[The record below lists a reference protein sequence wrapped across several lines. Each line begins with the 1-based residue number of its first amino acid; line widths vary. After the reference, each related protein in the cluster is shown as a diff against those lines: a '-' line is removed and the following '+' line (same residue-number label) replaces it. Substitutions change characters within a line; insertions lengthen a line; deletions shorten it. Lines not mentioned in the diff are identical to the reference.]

1 MQSSFSPR
9 WFALVAA
16 LLFALYLC
24 WRLIQPF
31 LDVLLWAG
39 VLVVVFQPVHRRLS
53 ARLGRPNWAATCSTL
68 LVIVTI
74 LLPVTLI
81 TLAVVQELRLLA
93 GTLETNPIQLLNFDS
108 PIVGPLLR
116 RINQYVDL
124 ERLQSE
130 EFLRTHL
137 EAWTSALAAG
147 TLGVVGGTL
156 AVIVQMFLVVF
167 TMFYL
172 FRDGQAIRRAASE
185 MVPLERSQAQNV
197 LERTREVIGATV
209 YGVII
214 IALIQGSLGA
224 FIFAVLGLP
233 SPLLW
238 GVVMFFLSM
247 IPMAGSFLVWAPAA
261 LFLALSGAWSRA
273 LILVVWGVLVVGSID
288 NFLSPRLVGKRTR
301 MHELLVFFSV
311 LGGLQLFGVL
321 GVVLGPV
328 AIAVTLALIEMVRQA
343 NRPPEVT
350 RAEPTIIEEQDA
362 IRQTGA
368 P

>member
-1 MQSSFSPR
+1 MQPSFSPR
-9 WFALVAA
+9 WLALVAA

-31 LDVLLWAG
+31 LDVLLWAT
-39 VLVVVFQPVHRRLS
+39 VLVVVFQPVHHRID
-53 ARLGRPNWAATCSTL
+53 ARLGRPTWAATCSTL

-74 LLPVTLI
+74 LLPVTLV
-81 TLAVVQELRLLA
+81 TLAVVQELRQLA

-108 PIVGPLLR
+108 PLLGPLLR
-116 RINQYVDL
+116 RIDQYVDL
-124 ERLQSE
+124 ERFQSQ

-137 EAWTSALAAG
+137 EAWTTALAAR

-156 AVIVQMFLVVF
+156 SVIVQMFLVVF

-172 FRDGQAIRRAASE
+172 FRDGDSIARAARD
-185 MVPLERSQAQNV
+185 MVPLDPDQAHGV
-197 LERTREVIGATV
+197 LERTQEVIGATV

-224 FIFAVLGLP
+224 FIFGVLGLP

-247 IPMAGSFLVWAPAA
+247 IPMAGSFLVWAPTA
-261 LFLALSGAWSRA
+261 LFLALSGAWPRA
-273 LILVVWGVLVVGSID
+273 IILVVWGVLVVGSID

-328 AIAVTLALIEMVRQA
+328 VVAVTLAVIEMVRQA
-343 NRPPEVT
+343 NRPPEAT
-350 RAEPTIIEEQDA
+350 LATPTVLEGQDA
-362 IRQTGA
+362 VRQVE
-368 P
+368 